1 MKKVTNSDVGEG
13 GLILRIFMV
22 MSYLN
27 GPIGV
32 VYRRAG

>member
-1 MKKVTNSDVGEG
+1 MKKVTNSDIGEG
-13 GLILRIFMV
+13 GLILHIFMV
-22 MSYLN
+22 MSFFN